1 MASYKKSVDLMDG
14 DVMIYIIASSKTD
27 VWQVR
32 FKNPLPTGSHYVRKS
47 TQHRNQA
54 SATRFA
60 LDLYNEYSARK
71 NLGFSTGSMTLGFA
85 VDRFKNEFDKVS
97 KTNLLRNYKSYWLQ
111 YFGDKD
117 IARWTGDYIHE
128 YFVWRV
134 KNKKSITNSNLWD
147 SSGGRSVSV
156 STLNLERNLLRR
168 LLTFCKGSGV
178 LLKVPAFPRNFN
190 GFDNTHSLP
199 NNKRRSRMD
208 SATYKNIVEPYLDKI
223 QDSLINPEWTPQLRN
238 LDLPMDLTSQGG
250 TNLYE
255 SRLRRKQRED
265 PQRTTH
271 KIWCHKQKR
280 YNKALFWF
288 FSTLILKC
296 GIRPSEA
303 AKLKNKDIQ
312 LKKDEKTGRYFTVV
326 NIPST
331 VSKVRKHRQAI
342 CIDFSYSY
350 EKSVRF
356 FAEKMYRFNRLPEEN
371 DWLFPSTSK
380 VDLYD
385 GRMKDYRSVMRA
397 NFQKMGI
404 HTQTEESTGIKTF
417 FSSYSLRSYYI
428 SMMLRKGIDL
438 YTLSKFVGA
447 SPETIL
453 KTYDVNENWFLREK
467 MVSHLSKDVS
477 EFSTEGRDELDKFA
491 SDWD

>member
-32 FKNPLPTGSHYVRKS
+32 FKNPLPTGAHYIRKS
-47 TQHRNQA
+47 TKHRNQA

-71 NLGFSTGSMTLGFA
+71 NLGFSTGSMTLGCA

-97 KTNLLRNYKSYWLQ
+97 KSILLRNYKSYWLQ

-117 IARWTGDYIHE
+117 IARWTSDYVYG
-128 YFVWRV
+128 YFRWRV
-134 KNKKSITNSNLWD
+134 ENQKSITNRNVWD
-147 SSGGRSVSV
+147 SSGGKSVSV
-156 STLNLERNLLRR
+156 STLKLERNLLRR
-168 LLTFCKGSGV
+168 LLTFCKDAGI
-178 LLKVPAFPRNFN
+178 LLKVPALPRKFEGFN
-190 GFDNTHSLP
+190 NTHSLP
-199 NNKRRSRMD
+199 NNKSRSRID
-208 SATYKNIVEPYLDKI
+208 ADTYKNVVEPYLDNI
-223 QDSLINPEWTPQLRN
+223 QDSLSVPEWKPQLRN
-238 LDLPMDLTSQGG
+238 LDLPMDLSRQGG

-255 SRLRRKQRED
+255 SRLGSKNRED
-265 PQRTTH
+265 RKRKTNKT
-271 KIWCHKQKR
+271 WCHKQSR

-303 AKLKNKDIQ
+303 ARLKNKDIQ

-326 NIPST
+326 NIDRT

-342 CIDFSYSY
+342 CLDFSYSY
-350 EKSVRF
+350 EKAGKF
-356 FAEKMYRFNRLPEEN
+356 FWEKIYRFNRLPLPD
-371 DWLFPSTSK
+371 DWVFPSTSK
-380 VDLYD
+380 ADLYD
-385 GRMKDYRSVMRA
+385 GRMKDYSGKMRA
-397 NFQKMGI
+397 NFKLMGI
-404 HTQTEESTGIKTF
+404 HTKLEESTGVKTY
-417 FSSYSLRSYYI
+417 FSSYSLRSYYV
-428 SMMLRKGIDL
+428 SLMLRKGIDL

-447 SPETIL
+447 SPQTIL
-453 KTYDVNENWFLREK
+453 KSYDVNENWFLREK
-467 MVSHLSKDVS
+467 MVSHLSKDIS